1 MPPRKRH
8 WHEVAE
14 GVLCVHDT
22 CNVYVL
28 RSGSDAVLVDFGS
41 GAALDLREEL
51 GVERFT
57 DVLLTHHHR
66 DQVQGLA
73 RAVEAGIHVWAPPV
87 ERDLIDRVESHWQE
101 QSIDNQYDLTQ
112 NRFSLLEEVPVD
124 GCVEEYRTGRYGDL
138 DVYTLPTPGHTAGS
152 VSYLVTVA
160 GRRLVFTG
168 DLLYG
173 PGQVWSLAATQW
185 SISGAEGTASTS
197 LSLALVGDL
206 EPDLLLP
213 SHGEP
218 IEDPA
223 AAIRLT
229 RARIEELMNL
239 RREAPWDLDA
249 WLRHPWKP
257 VTPHLLRN
265 NSSVAASYALLSETG
280 AALLI
285 DWGYDLTTG
294 LTLSTRRAARRPLLA
309 SLAPL
314 RRQFGV
320 EQIEVVIP
328 THYHDDH
335 VAGINLLR
343 QAEGTEVWVPQSVE
357 PVLTDPRRY
366 DLPCLW
372 YDPVPADRVLEAG
385 ETVRW
390 HEYEI
395 TTYPLP
401 GHTLYAAAI
410 AVDVDGQRVLAV
422 GDQQQA
428 VETRTILN
436 YQYRNLFEFD
446 DYVRAIELY
455 RAVGPDLLISGH
467 GAIERVD
474 DAYLER
480 LLADA
485 ERIAAL
491 HRELLPLDVIDLGA
505 SGFPARIEPYR
516 ATVHQGGELEL
527 EVAVRNPLAE
537 PAALRVQLVVPRG
550 WTVMPALL
558 DVELP
563 PHGRDRLRF
572 HVSPGMSTTR
582 RARLAADLQV
592 GNLHLGQQAEALVD
606 VLEGSG

>member
-1 MPPRKRH
+1 MPPRDRR
-8 WHEVAE
+8 WYEVAE
-14 GVLCVHDT
+14 DVLCVKDT

-28 RSGSDAVLVDFGS
+28 RSGGEAVLIDFGS
-41 GAALDLREEL
+41 GAALELREEL

-73 RAVEAGIHVWAPPV
+73 RAAEAGIRIWAPPV
-87 ERDLIDRVESHWQE
+87 ERDLIDRVDRHWLE
-101 QSIDNQYDLTQ
+101 QTVDNQYDLMQ
-112 NRFSLLEEVPVD
+112 DRFALLEAVPVQ
-124 GCVEEYRTGRYGDL
+124 GSVAEYRTRWYGACEI
-138 DVYTLPTPGHTAGS
+138 YTLPTPGHTAGS
-152 VSYLVTVA
+152 VSYLLSRG

-185 SISGAEGTASTS
+185 TISGGEGTASTS

-218 IEDPA
+218 IQDPQT
-223 AAIRLT
+223 AIPLT

-239 RREAPWDLDA
+239 RRERPWDLDA
-249 WLRHPWKP
+249 WLHHPW
-257 VTPHLLRN
+257 TALSPHLLRN
-265 NSSVAASYALLSETG
+265 RSSVAASYALLSETG
-280 AALLI
+280 GALLI

-314 RRQFGV
+314 RKEFGV
-320 EQIEVVIP
+320 ERIEVVIP

-343 QAEGTEVWVPQSVE
+343 DVEGTEVWIPECVE
-357 PVLTDPRRY
+357 PVLADPYRY

-372 YDPVPADRVLEAG
+372 FDPVPADRILDGGQA
-385 ETVRW
+385 VRW
-390 HEYEI
+390 HEYEL

-410 AVDVDGQRVLAV
+410 AVEVDGQRVVAV
-422 GDQQQA
+422 GDHQQA
-428 VETRTILN
+428 LDTRTILN
-436 YQYRNLFEFD
+436 YQYRNGFEFD
-446 DYVRAIELY
+446 DYVRAAELF
-455 RAVGPDLLISGH
+455 RRLRPDLLISGH
-467 GAIERVD
+467 GAVEKVD
-474 DAYLER
+474 DAYLDQ
-480 LLADA
+480 LLADGR
-485 ERIAAL
+485 RIASL

-516 ATVHQGGELEL
+516 ATVGEGDELAL
-527 EVAVRNPLAE
+527 EVAVRNPLPQ

-550 WTVMPALL
+550 WS
-558 DVELP
+558 VEPSSLHVDLP

-572 HVSPGMSTTR
+572 RVSPGQGAAH

-592 GNLHLGQQAEALVD
+592 GDLHLGQQAEALVD
-606 VLEGSG
+606 VLERSG